1 VVKEISLD
9 LIKMNK
15 RQVNE
20 EQMNEEQM
28 EGESKFDFGLLWSVL
43 DTNDE
48 YQRVFENLSDGTDL
62 TDVELESSRN
72 STTNEIFIYF
82 C

>member
-48 YQRVFENLSDGTDL
+48 HQRVFENLSDGTDL

>member
-1 VVKEISLD
+1 MKEISLD

-15 RQVNE
+15 RQ
-20 EQMNEEQM
+20 MNEEQM
-28 EGESKFDFGLLWSVL
+28 EGKSKFDFGLLWSVL